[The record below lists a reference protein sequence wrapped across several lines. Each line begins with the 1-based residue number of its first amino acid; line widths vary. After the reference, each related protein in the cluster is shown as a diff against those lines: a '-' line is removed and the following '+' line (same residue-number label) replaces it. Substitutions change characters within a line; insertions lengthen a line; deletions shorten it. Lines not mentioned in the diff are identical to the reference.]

1 MLNDNSV
8 VDDVL
13 SGKFRIALAITEPD
27 AGSDV
32 RGLKTEAVLTDD
44 GKRLIINGQKKVCPH
59 TMPRLHSMFTYQYYS

>member
-13 SGKFRIALAITEPD
+13 SGKSRIALAITEPD

-32 RGLKTEAVLTDD
+32 RGLKTEAVLSDD
-44 GKRLIINGQKKVCPH
+44 GARLIINGQKKVCPRA
-59 TMPRLHSMFTYQYYS
+59 TPCLRSILM